1 MWDNLRTIRCD
12 SEKAIQ
18 NNSMNADSLLHARWI
33 IPVEPDDSILENHT
47 LVIRDNI
54 IQDLLPTDR
63 AKELYSSTREYDL
76 DQHALIP
83 GLINCH
89 THAAMSLFR
98 GLADDLPLM
107 QWLNEHVWPAE
118 ARWVNEEFVHDGTRL
133 AIAEMISSGTTCF
146 NDMYFF
152 PDQTADAAIEA
163 GIRACVGLILIDF
176 PTAWAKDAQEYID
189 KGEAVHDK
197 YRHAPLIRT
206 VFAPHAPYTVSDEP
220 LKRINILAEELDVPI
235 HMHLHETDDE
245 IKQSMKSFGK
255 RPIER
260 LDDLGLLSQRLM
272 AVHMTQL
279 TDNDIDL
286 AGKYAVNVVHC
297 PESNLKLASGFC
309 PVARLIEAGIN
320 VTVGTDGAASNN
332 DLDMLGE
339 INTVALLAKAIA
351 GDTTSVPA
359 GKAMRMATIEAARAL
374 AMDDL
379 IGSLEKGKQADIVAI
394 DLDRIN
400 TQPVYNPVSHI
411 VYASKHDQVTHVWVA
426 GKPLL
431 DNRELTTLN
440 SEALIDKGRIWAQ
453 RIQSAD

>member
-1 MWDNLRTIRCD
+1 
-12 SEKAIQ
+12 
-18 NNSMNADSLLHARWI
+18 MNADSLLHARWI